1 MTGSSPYPPGFGAP
15 QPGSGPPP
23 PSGSGYVPQPSASL
37 GPPASPAPKGRSGL
51 LTSGVALAV
60 LLGVAALVLSII
72 ATVRGPESAPPPLT
86 PQAAPQEIF
95 VDDADKALCEVVGPL
110 MREETDRTTAFLNSG
125 EPDSP
130 ARKAA
135 IPKFQSETLDWAKR
149 IEAILNDHANPPRY
163 LTRTLQQYIDGMLLY
178 TENLHDDREP
188 DPFDNTT
195 YESAVV
201 ALGGPLATCYK
212 VGAGW

>member
-1 MTGSSPYPPGFGAP
+1 MDGNSPYPPGYGALP
-15 QPGSGPPP
+15 PGSGPPP
-23 PSGSGYVPQPSASL
+23 PSGPGYVPQP
-37 GPPASPAPKGRSGL
+37 PANFGTPATPKRGRTGL
-51 LTSGVALAV
+51 LASGVALAV

-72 ATVRGPESAPPPLT
+72 GLTRHPESPAPPPPT
-86 PQAAPQEIF
+86 PQAAPEELF
-95 VDDADKALCEVVGPL
+95 VDDADKALCEAVGDL
-110 MREETDRTTAFLNSG
+110 MREETDRTTAFFGSG

-135 IPKFQSETLDWAKR
+135 IPEFQSKTLDWADR
-149 IEAILNDHANPPRY
+149 AQAVLNDHANPPRY
-163 LTRTLQQYIDGMLLY
+163 LTRTLGQYIDGMLLY
-178 TENLHDDREP
+178 TENLHEDRAP